1 VHIKNQIYYHI
12 HRNNQFSNMW
22 YKGNKINLTTKQI
35 NNFNSY
41 YDNYF
46 PKIPID
52 NVEYPIIEAMSIINS
67 RKLYANEK
75 NAEIIVNQ
83 LHSIA
88 NELAIY
94 MRESIFEEI
103 RAEYFSD
110 LPSRKSCIW
119 LCEKESVKYWLKAL
133 NAGSNFR
140 IFKLELTGVI
150 HKADQRHLKAEVLP
164 CELIRENAFNYW
176 TGTDGNNHEE
186 QEILFE
192 GIINILDEFDK
203 IDGIL

>member
-1 VHIKNQIYYHI
+1 
-12 HRNNQFSNMW
+12 MW

-35 NNFNSY
+35 NDFNSY

-46 PKIPID
+46 PKIAID
-52 NVEYPIIEAMSIINS
+52 NVEYPVIEAMSIINS
-67 RKLYANEK
+67 KKLYANEK
-75 NAEIIVNQ
+75 NAEFIVNQ

-133 NAGSNFR
+133 NPGSNFR

-150 HKADQRHLKAEVLP
+150 HKADQRHLKTEVLP

-176 TGTDGNNHEE
+176 TGTDGNNYLE

-192 GIINILDEFDK
+192 GIINILDEFEK
-203 IDGIL
+203 IEDIL

>member
-1 VHIKNQIYYHI
+1 
-12 HRNNQFSNMW
+12 MW

-46 PKIPID
+46 PKISIG
-52 NVEYPIIEAMSIINS
+52 NVEYPVIEAMSIINS
-67 RKLYANEK
+67 RKLYASEK

-88 NELAIY
+88 KELAIY

-103 RAEYFSD
+103 RAEYFAD

-119 LCEKESVKYWLKAL
+119 VCEKESIKYWLKTL
-133 NAGSNFR
+133 GFNCR

-150 HKADQRHLKAEVLP
+150 HKADQHHLNAEVLP

-176 TGTDGNNHEE
+176 TGTDGNNPEE

-192 GIINILDEFDK
+192 GIINILDEFEK
-203 IDGIL
+203 IEDIL